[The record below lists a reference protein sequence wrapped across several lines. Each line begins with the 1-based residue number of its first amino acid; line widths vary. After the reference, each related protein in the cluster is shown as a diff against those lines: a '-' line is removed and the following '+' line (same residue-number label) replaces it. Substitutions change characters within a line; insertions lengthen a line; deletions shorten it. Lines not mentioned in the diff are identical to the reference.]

1 MQTSVRQV
9 RDLAIE
15 QPSSVRVF
23 ERFGIDYCC
32 GGRKPLQQVCTE
44 QNLSLPQVLEELGEA
59 ESRSP
64 QPIEPWTTR
73 PLAQL
78 IGHIVEDCHGAT
90 RTELQRLTALANK
103 VNNRHGAGHSE
114 LAQVQELV
122 QQIADEMTPHMEKE
136 ERILFPYITDLE
148 AAAVASAAKPHVCF
162 GSVADPI
169 AAMMAEHDLVG
180 AALASI
186 RSLTNNFVLPEGAC
200 PTYHALYTT
209 LADFEAL
216 THRHVHLENNVLF
229 PRAIE
234 LAGKE

>member
-1 MQTSVRQV
+1 V
-9 RDLAIE
+9 IW
-15 QPSSVRVF
+15 PSSSHPRC
-23 ERFGIDYCC
+23 EYLRFGIDYCC
-32 GGRKPLQQVCTE
+32 GGTKPLQQVCTE
-44 QNLSLPQVLEELGEA
+44 QNLSLPQVREELGEA

-64 QPIEPWTTR
+64 QPIEPWTTS

-78 IGHIVEDCHGAT
+78 IGHIVEVCHGAT

-103 VNNRHGAGHSE
+103 VNSRHGAGHPE
-114 LAQVQELV
+114 LAQVQDLV

-136 ERILFPYITDLE
+136 ERILVPYITDLG
-148 AAAVASAAKPHVCF
+148 AAAVASAAKPHACF

-169 AAMMAEHDLVG
+169 AAMMADHDLVG

-186 RSLTNNFVLPEGAC
+186 RGLTNNFMLPEGAC
-200 PTYHALYTT
+200 PTYHALYAS

-229 PRAIE
+229 PRSIE
-234 LAGKE
+234 LAGKV